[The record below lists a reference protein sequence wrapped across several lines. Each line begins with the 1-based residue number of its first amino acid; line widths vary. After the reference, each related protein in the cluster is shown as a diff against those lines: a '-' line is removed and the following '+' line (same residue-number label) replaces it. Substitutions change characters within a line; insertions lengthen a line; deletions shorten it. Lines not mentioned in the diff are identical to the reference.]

1 MSETFYKGYW
11 MVTNRCNLSC
21 SYCVL
26 ENSPEQLRRE
36 LDLEG
41 KKQLLSHLYEKL
53 NFRRMTLSGGEVVLF
68 GKRAPSG
75 FIELLRHIRQYRSK
89 DREKNLEVELYTNG
103 TFIDDRVLEE
113 MDGVIDLVAV
123 TIDGAQ
129 DQFLTQIGR
138 NNQKYSRYF
147 ERITRLC
154 KSLAERGIELKLH
167 SVISTKNHDVLPTEL
182 AMILNAI
189 EEVGGKVSKW
199 KFYQYMSYD
208 DPCTDQAHAI
218 SKETYQ
224 QFKEAAVEAL
234 KGRSPQLHFKDNTE
248 MNASL
253 FNILSY
259 GNAQFMLEGDS
270 WATSG
275 RTEDLRTYRSMEE
288 LWERHQIDPERFK
301 QFHELTTCSL
311 LQ

>member
-1 MSETFYKGYW
+1 MTETFYKGYW
-11 MVTNRCNLSC
+11 MVTNRCNLNC

-26 ENSPEQLRRE
+26 ENSPDQLRRE

-41 KKQLLSHLYEKL
+41 KKELVSHLYEKL
-53 NFRRMTLSGGEVVLF
+53 YFRRLTLSGGEVVLF

-75 FIELLRHIRQYRSK
+75 FIELLRHIRQYRHPGSI
-89 DREKNLEVELYTNG
+89 DHLETELYTNG
-103 TFIDDRVLEE
+103 TFIDERVIEE

-147 ERITRLC
+147 DRIIRLC
-154 KSLAERGIELKLH
+154 SALAEKGIELKLH
-167 SVISTKNHDVLPTEL
+167 SVVSSKNHDVLPGEL
-182 AMILNAI
+182 KMILDAI
-189 EEVGGKVSKW
+189 EEAGGTVSKW

-218 SKETYQ
+218 SRDTYAE
-224 QFKEAAVEAL
+224 FKEAAQREL
-234 KGRSPQLHFKDNTE
+234 DGRSPILHFKDNAE

-259 GNAQFMLEGDS
+259 GNAQYMLDGDT
-270 WATSG
+270 WTTSG
-275 RTEDLRTYRSMEE
+275 RTEDLRNYQSMEE
-288 LWERHQIDPERFK
+288 LFERHNMDPDRFK
-301 QFHELTTCSL
+301 SFHELALC
-311 LQ
+311 